1 MAHSLIILAI
11 YLITP
16 VIIIFL
22 FRKYGWVRSVGTV
35 ILAYAVGIIM
45 ALAGVIPPMEYTDP
59 ETLEVSKTLMGKIQT
74 WVMNITVPLAIPLML
89 FSSDFRLWTKS
100 LPKTILALVGGVI
113 SIIVA
118 VVAGFFLFR
127 NSGIEDINNVAAM
140 MTAIYTGGTL
150 NFFALGSALQ
160 VDPNTITLTYTFE
173 MLITFPLILF
183 IVGGGY
189 KVFRKILP
197 FKDESTDININM
209 DIEDD
214 VFENYKGMFSRKTFP
229 KMMIGLLISIVMLII
244 GAGLSLAITG
254 KLNELIII
262 LTITTLAI
270 AASFSKYVRTLPKT
284 FELGMF
290 FILIFSVVVAS
301 QFDIYSVNT
310 SALSMLWFILFIM
323 LTSVVLHLI
332 LSRIFKV
339 SGDLFTVAHIG
350 LLCSPPFIPPIVAAM
365 GNRKVLISGIV
376 IGLIGYAIGTY
387 LGVAISY
394 FFNLF

>member
-59 ETLEVSKTLMGKIQT
+59 ETLAVSKTLMGKIQT

-189 KVFRKILP
+189 KVLERYYHLKMNLP
-197 FKDESTDININM
+197 I
-209 DIEDD
+209 
-214 VFENYKGMFSRKTFP
+214 
-229 KMMIGLLISIVMLII
+229 
-244 GAGLSLAITG
+244 
-254 KLNELIII
+254 
-262 LTITTLAI
+262 
-270 AASFSKYVRTLPKT
+270 
-284 FELGMF
+284 
-290 FILIFSVVVAS
+290 
-301 QFDIYSVNT
+301 
-310 SALSMLWFILFIM
+310 
-323 LTSVVLHLI
+323 
-332 LSRIFKV
+332 
-339 SGDLFTVAHIG
+339 
-350 LLCSPPFIPPIVAAM
+350 
-365 GNRKVLISGIV
+365 
-376 IGLIGYAIGTY
+376 
-387 LGVAISY
+387 
-394 FFNLF
+394 